1 MHIGGNATLLR
12 IFGGV
17 RMKFKMKL
25 RGKLICIILFP
36 VLLLGVCVMQLS
48 KVTVS
53 NVLTDK
59 LNTSLSATAVSVSNT
74 LSYVGDGDFY
84 VNEAGDLL
92 KGEFNLSKNA
102 DFADRIKE
110 ESGVEV
116 SIFYG
121 DKRYLTT
128 ITDENGNRAS
138 GETIS
143 GEIVER
149 VLIGGENYFVEQA
162 EVAGKQYLAYC
173 IPLYNDGSA
182 TPVGMIFA
190 AIGQE
195 HVDEGGQIISYNIST
210 IIFGVLVFA
219 TIAGT
224 LIVANMTKALNKG
237 IVALEELSDGNLNVE
252 VAEKMLKRPDE
263 IGNIGRAIAK
273 LKEELLG
280 IVAEIKKQCETL
292 DDLANQLKLQTRE
305 TVDSIIQV
313 ENAVGEIAEGAGN
326 QALET
331 QTATDNVVTIG
342 NMISGNLH
350 DTEALN
356 ENATK
361 MKAVGQEAIATF
373 DELNRTNQKV
383 MQSIGRIHEQTNT
396 TNDSAQKIQEAT
408 AIITSIA
415 DETNLLALNASIEA
429 ARAGEQGRGFA
440 VVAAQIQK
448 LAEQCNESALQIS
461 EIAESLLEDSTEAVE
476 TMQYVRDIVQ
486 TQDNDMKETN
496 VKLEEVLQGI
506 EDSFAMV
513 NKVTKQ
519 TEQMDEARI
528 NVIDIVQSLTAI
540 SEENAAGTEE
550 TLASITLVNDV
561 VKGISKQSAVLKA
574 IAAEI
579 NKKLSVFQV

>member
-1 MHIGGNATLLR
+1 MKGNVTLLR
-12 IFGGV
+12 NFGGV
-17 RMKFKMKL
+17 RMKLKMKL
-25 RGKLICIILFP
+25 RGKLVCIILFP
-36 VLLLGVCVMQLS
+36 VLLLGIAVMQLS

-53 NVLTDK
+53 NVLVDK
-59 LNTSLSATAVSVSNT
+59 LKTSLHATAVSVSNT
-74 LSYVGDGDFY
+74 LSYVGDGDFGL
-84 VNEAGDLL
+84 NEAGELV
-92 KGEFNLSKNA
+92 KGDFNISKTS
-102 DFADRIKE
+102 DFADRIKT
-110 ESGVEV
+110 ESDVEV
-116 SIFYG
+116 SVFYG
-121 DKRYLTT
+121 DTRYLTT
-128 ITDENGNRAS
+128 LTDETGNRLVGGKADEKVIADVLKS
-138 GETIS
+138 GEDLFI
-143 GEIVER
+143 ENME
-149 VLIGGENYFVEQA
+149 LGG
-162 EVAGKQYLAYC
+162 KPYLAYYM
-173 IPLYNDGSA
+173 PLYNEGGK
-182 TPVGMIFA
+182 TPVGMVFTGISH
-190 AIGQE
+190 E
-195 HVDEGGQIISYNIST
+195 HVDEGGKIISYNIST

-219 TIAGT
+219 TVAGF
-224 LIVANMTKALNKG
+224 LIVSNMTGALNKG
-237 IVALEELSDGNLNVE
+237 IVALQELSEGNLNVE

-280 IVAEIKKQCETL
+280 IVTEIKKQCETM

-326 QALET
+326 QAEET
-331 QTATDNVVTIG
+331 QNATENVVTIG

-356 ENATK
+356 ENATR
-361 MKAVGQEAIATF
+361 MQEAGQEAIATF

-461 EIAESLLEDSTEAVE
+461 EIAESLLADSTEAVE

-486 TQDNDMKETN
+486 TQDSDMKETN
-496 VKLEEVLQGI
+496 KKLEEVLQGI
-506 EDSFAMV
+506 EDSFTMV

-579 NKKLSVFQV
+579 NKKLNVFQV

>member
-1 MHIGGNATLLR
+1 
-12 IFGGV
+12 
-17 RMKFKMKL
+17 MKLKLKL
-25 RGKLICIILFP
+25 RGKLVCTIVFP
-36 VLLLGVCVMQLS
+36 VLLLGIAVMQLS
-48 KVTVS
+48 KTTVT
-53 NVLTDK
+53 NVLVDK
-59 LNTSLSATAVSVSNT
+59 LNTSLHATAVSMSNT
-74 LSYVGDGDFY
+74 LQYAGEGEFQLNDAGELVKGDF
-84 VNEAGDLL
+84 NISKSLDLVD
-92 KGEFNLSKNA
+92 K
-102 DFADRIKE
+102 IKT
-110 ESGVEV
+110 ESDVDV
-116 SIFYG
+116 SVFYG
-121 DKRYLTT
+121 DTRYLTT
-128 ITDENGNRAS
+128 LTDESGARLVGEKVGEDVISHVLKS
-138 GETIS
+138 GEHLFI
-143 GEIVER
+143 EE
-149 VLIGGENYFVEQA
+149 LELGG
-162 EVAGKQYLAYC
+162 KPYLAYYM
-173 IPLYNDGSA
+173 PLYNDGGT
-182 TPVGMIFA
+182 TPVGMVFTG
-190 AIGQE
+190 IGHE
-195 HVDEGGQIISYNIST
+195 HIDEGGKIISYNIST

-219 TIAGT
+219 
-224 LIVANMTKALNKG
+224 IVAGFFIVNNMTRALNKG
-237 IVALEELSDGNLNVE
+237 VSALEELSEGNLNVE
-252 VAEKMLKRPDE
+252 VAEKMKKRPDE

-273 LKEELLG
+273 LRDELLG
-280 IVAEIKKQCETL
+280 IVTEIKKQCETM

-313 ENAVGEIAEGAGN
+313 ENAVGEIAQGAGN
-326 QALET
+326 QAEET
-331 QTATDNVVTIG
+331 QTATENVVTIG

-361 MKAVGQEAIATF
+361 MQSAGQAAMATF
-373 DELNRTNQKV
+373 DELNKTNQKV
-383 MQSIGRIHEQTNT
+383 MQSIGKIHEQTNT
-396 TNDSAQKIQEAT
+396 TNASAQKIQEAT

-461 EIAESLLEDSTEAVE
+461 EIAELLLSDSTEAVE

-486 TQDNDMKETN
+486 TQDADMQETN
-496 VKLEEVLQGI
+496 VRLAEVLQGI

-513 NKVTKQ
+513 NQVTRQ

-550 TLASITLVNDV
+550 TLASISLVNDV

-579 NKKLSVFQV
+579 NKKLNVFQV

>member
-1 MHIGGNATLLR
+1 
-12 IFGGV
+12 
-17 RMKFKMKL
+17 MKFKMKL

-36 VLLLGVCVMQLS
+36 VLLLGIAVMQLS
-48 KVTVS
+48 KVTVA
-53 NVLTDK
+53 NVLVDK

-74 LSYVGDGDFY
+74 LSYMGEGDFRL
-84 VNEAGDLL
+84 NEAGELV
-92 KGEFNLSKNA
+92 KGEFNISKTA
-102 DFADRIKE
+102 DFADRIKKE
-110 ESGVEV
+110 SDVDVSVFLGDTRYVTTLTDESG
-116 SIFYG
+116 
-121 DKRYLTT
+121 KR
-128 ITDENGNRAS
+128 IIGEKADETVIDTVLRS
-138 GETIS
+138 GEPLFIEDLEL
-143 GEIVER
+143 G
-149 VLIGGENYFVEQA
+149 
-162 EVAGKQYLAYC
+162 GKQYLAYYL
-173 IPLYNDGSA
+173 PLYNEGST
-182 TPVGMIFA
+182 TPVGMVFTGISHT
-190 AIGQE
+190 
-195 HVDEGGQIISYNIST
+195 HVDEGGKIISYNIST
-210 IIFGVLVFA
+210 IIFGVLIFA
-219 TIAGT
+219 TVAGF
-224 LIVANMTKALNKG
+224 LIVSNMTRALNKG
-237 IVALEELSDGNLNVE
+237 IVTLEELSEGNLNVE

-273 LKEELLG
+273 LKEDLLG
-280 IVAEIKKQCETL
+280 IVSEIKSQCETM
-292 DDLANQLKLQTRE
+292 DDLADQLKMQTRE

-326 QALET
+326 QAEET
-331 QTATDNVVTIG
+331 QNATEHVVTIG
-342 NMISGNLH
+342 NMIGGNLQ
-350 DTEALN
+350 DTEALS

-361 MKAVGQEAIATF
+361 MQAEGQAAIATF
-373 DELNRTNQKV
+373 EELNRTNQKV

-448 LAEQCNESALQIS
+448 LAEQCNASALQIS
-461 EIAESLLEDSTEAVE
+461 EIAESLLEDSSEAVE

-496 VKLEEVLQGI
+496 VKLTEVLRGI

-519 TEQMDEARI
+519 TEQMDEART

-540 SEENAAGTEE
+540 AEENAAGTEE
-550 TLASITLVNDV
+550 TLASITMVNDV

-579 NKKLSVFQV
+579 NKRLSVFQV

>member
-1 MHIGGNATLLR
+1 
-12 IFGGV
+12 
-17 RMKFKMKL
+17 MKFKMKL

-36 VLLLGVCVMQLS
+36 VLLLGIAVMQLS

-53 NVLTDK
+53 NVLVDK
-59 LNTSLSATAVSVSNT
+59 LNTSLHATAVSVSNA
-74 LSYVGDGDFY
+74 LQYAGDGDFKL
-84 VNEAGDLL
+84 NEAGELV
-92 KGEFNLSKNA
+92 KGEFNISKSQEFV
-102 DFADRIKE
+102 DSIKNG
-110 ESGVEV
+110 SDVEV
-116 SIFYG
+116 SVFYN
-121 DKRYLTT
+121 DTRYLTT
-128 ITDENGNRAS
+128 LTDETGKRLVGEKADEEVIGRVLQS
-138 GETIS
+138 GEDLFI
-143 GEIVER
+143 EE
-149 VLIGGENYFVEQA
+149 LELGG
-162 EVAGKQYLAYC
+162 KPYLAYYM
-173 IPLYNDGSA
+173 PLYNAGGT
-182 TPVGMIFA
+182 TPVGMVFTG
-190 AIGQE
+190 IGHE
-195 HVDEGGQIISYNIST
+195 HVDEGGKIISYNIST
-210 IIFGVLVFA
+210 IIFGVLIFA
-219 TIAGT
+219 SVAGA
-224 LIVANMTKALNKG
+224 LIVTNMTKALNKG

-263 IGNIGRAIAK
+263 IGNIGRAITK
-273 LKEELLG
+273 LKEDLLG
-280 IVAEIKKQCETL
+280 IVTEIKKQCETM
-292 DDLANQLKLQTRE
+292 DELANQLKLQTRE

-313 ENAVGEIAEGAGN
+313 ENAVGEIAMGAGN
-326 QALET
+326 QAEET
-331 QTATDNVVTIG
+331 QNATENVVTIG
-342 NMISGNLH
+342 NMISGNLQ

-356 ENATK
+356 ENATR
-361 MKAVGQEAIATF
+361 MQAIGQEAIATF
-373 DELNRTNQKV
+373 EELNRTNQKV

-429 ARAGEQGRGFA
+429 ARAGEQGKGFA

-448 LAEQCNESALQIS
+448 LAEQCNASALQIS
-461 EIAESLLEDSTEAVE
+461 EIAESLLADSTEAVE

-496 VKLEEVLQGI
+496 VKLTEVLQGI
-506 EDSFAMV
+506 EDSFTMV
-513 NKVTKQ
+513 NKVTRQ

-550 TLASITLVNDV
+550 TLASISLVNDV

>member
-1 MHIGGNATLLR
+1 MKGNVTLLR
-12 IFGGV
+12 NFGGV
-17 RMKFKMKL
+17 RMKLKMKL
-25 RGKLICIILFP
+25 RGKLVCIILFP
-36 VLLLGVCVMQLS
+36 LLLLGIAVMQLS

-53 NVLTDK
+53 NVLVDK
-59 LNTSLSATAVSVSNT
+59 LNTSLHATAVSVSNT
-74 LSYVGDGDFY
+74 LSYVGDGDFGL
-84 VNEAGDLL
+84 NEAGELV
-92 KGEFNLSKNA
+92 KGDFNISKTS
-102 DFADRIKE
+102 DFADRIKT
-110 ESGVEV
+110 ESDVEV
-116 SIFYG
+116 SVFYG
-121 DKRYLTT
+121 DTRYLTT
-128 ITDENGNRAS
+128 LTDETGNRLVGGKADEKVIADVLKS
-138 GETIS
+138 GEDLFI
-143 GEIVER
+143 ENME
-149 VLIGGENYFVEQA
+149 LGG
-162 EVAGKQYLAYC
+162 KPYLAYYM
-173 IPLYNDGSA
+173 PLYNDGGK
-182 TPVGMIFA
+182 TPVGMVFTGIS
-190 AIGQE
+190 QE
-195 HVDEGGQIISYNIST
+195 HVDEGGKIISYNIST

-219 TIAGT
+219 TVAGF
-224 LIVANMTKALNKG
+224 LIVSNMTRALNKG
-237 IVALEELSDGNLNVE
+237 IVALQELSEGNLNVE

-280 IVAEIKKQCETL
+280 IVTEIKKQCETM

-326 QALET
+326 QATE
-331 QTATDNVVTIG
+331 NVVTIG

-356 ENATK
+356 ENATR
-361 MKAVGQEAIATF
+361 MQEAGQEAIATF

-461 EIAESLLEDSTEAVE
+461 EIAESLLADSTEAVE

-486 TQDNDMKETN
+486 TQDSDMKETN
-496 VKLEEVLQGI
+496 KKLEEVLQGI
-506 EDSFAMV
+506 EDSFTMV

-579 NKKLSVFQV
+579 NKKLNVFQV

>member
-1 MHIGGNATLLR
+1 
-12 IFGGV
+12 
-17 RMKFKMKL
+17 MKFKMKL

-36 VLLLGVCVMQLS
+36 VILLGVSVMQLS
-48 KVTVS
+48 KATVT
-53 NVLTDK
+53 NVLVDK
-59 LNTSLSATAVSVSNT
+59 LDTSLRATAVSVSNT
-74 LSYVGDGDFY
+74 LRYADEGDFQLDDTGKL
-84 VNEAGDLL
+84 V
-92 KGEFNLSKNA
+92 KGSFVISGNS
-102 DFADRIKE
+102 DMVDRIKA
-110 ESGVEV
+110 ESEVEV
-116 SIFYG
+116 SVFYK
-121 DKRYLTT
+121 DTRYLTT
-128 ITDENGNRAS
+128 LTDESGTRLVGQKADEEIISKVLQS
-138 GETIS
+138 GEDFFI
-143 GEIVER
+143 EE
-149 VLIGGENYFVEQA
+149 LELGG
-162 EVAGKQYLAYC
+162 KPYLAYYM
-173 IPLYNDGSA
+173 PLYNNGGT
-182 TPVGMIFA
+182 TPVGMVFTGISHD
-190 AIGQE
+190 
-195 HVDEGGQIISYNIST
+195 HVDEGGKMISYNMST
-210 IIFGVLVFA
+210 IIFGVIIFA
-219 TIAGT
+219 TVAGF
-224 LIVANMTKALNKG
+224 LIVSNMTKALNKG
-237 IVALEELSDGNLNVE
+237 IVALEELSEGNLNVE
-252 VAEKMLKRPDE
+252 VADKMLKRPDE

-273 LKEELLG
+273 LKEDLLG
-280 IVAEIKKQCETL
+280 IVTEIKKQCETM

-326 QALET
+326 QAEET
-331 QTATDNVVTIG
+331 QNATDNVVTIG
-342 NMISGNLH
+342 NMISGNLQ

-361 MKAVGQEAIATF
+361 MQAAGQEAIATF
-373 DELNRTNQKV
+373 EELNRTNQKV
-383 MQSIGRIHEQTNT
+383 MQSIGKIHEQTNT
-396 TNDSAQKIQEAT
+396 TNDSALKIQEAT

-448 LAEQCNESALQIS
+448 LAEQCNASALQIS
-461 EIAESLLEDSTEAVE
+461 EIAESLLADSTEAVE

-496 VKLEEVLQGI
+496 VKLTEVLQGI

-513 NKVTKQ
+513 NKVTRQ

-579 NKKLSVFQV
+579 NKKRNVFQIEKQKMYKEGEL

>member
-1 MHIGGNATLLR
+1 
-12 IFGGV
+12 
-17 RMKFKMKL
+17 
-25 RGKLICIILFP
+25 
-36 VLLLGVCVMQLS
+36 
-48 KVTVS
+48 
-53 NVLTDK
+53 
-59 LNTSLSATAVSVSNT
+59 
-74 LSYVGDGDFY
+74 
-84 VNEAGDLL
+84 
-92 KGEFNLSKNA
+92 
-102 DFADRIKE
+102 
-110 ESGVEV
+110 
-116 SIFYG
+116 
-121 DKRYLTT
+121 
-128 ITDENGNRAS
+128 
-138 GETIS
+138 
-143 GEIVER
+143 
-149 VLIGGENYFVEQA
+149 
-162 EVAGKQYLAYC
+162 
-173 IPLYNDGSA
+173 
-182 TPVGMIFA
+182 
-190 AIGQE
+190 
-195 HVDEGGQIISYNIST
+195 
-210 IIFGVLVFA
+210 
-219 TIAGT
+219 
-224 LIVANMTKALNKG
+224 MTRALNKG
-237 IVALEELSDGNLNVE
+237 ITTLEELSDGNLNVE
-252 VAEKMLKRPDE
+252 VAEKMIKRPDE

-273 LKEELLG
+273 LKDDLSG
-280 IVAEIKKQCETL
+280 IVTEIKKQCETM

-326 QALET
+326 QAEET
-331 QTATDNVVTIG
+331 QTATENVVTIG
-342 NMISGNLH
+342 NMISGNLQ

-361 MKAVGQEAIATF
+361 MQEAGQEAIATF
-373 DELNRTNQKV
+373 EELNKTNQKV
-383 MQSIGRIHEQTNT
+383 IQSIGRIHEQTNT

-461 EIAESLLEDSTEAVE
+461 EIAESLLADSTEAVE

-496 VKLEEVLQGI
+496 KKLAEVLQGI

-579 NKKLSVFQV
+579 NKKLNVFQV

>member
-1 MHIGGNATLLR
+1 
-12 IFGGV
+12 
-17 RMKFKMKL
+17 MKLKMKL

-36 VLLLGVCVMQLS
+36 VLLLGVSVMQLS
-48 KVTVS
+48 KATVA
-53 NVLTDK
+53 NVLVDK
-59 LNTSLSATAVSVSNT
+59 LDTSLSATAVSVTNT
-74 LSYVGDGDFY
+74 LNYAGTGDYGVNDAGELVKGD
-84 VNEAGDLL
+84 
-92 KGEFNLSKNA
+92 FNLSKNVG
-102 DFADRIKE
+102 FADRIKE
-110 ESGVEV
+110 ASGVEV

-121 DKRYLTT
+121 DKRYVTT

-138 GETIS
+138 GETIT
-143 GEIVER
+143 GEIKEH
-149 VLIGGENYFVEQA
+149 VLDGGESYFVERA

-173 IPLYNDGSA
+173 IPLYNEGSA
-182 TPVGMIFA
+182 TPVGMVIA
-190 AIGQE
+190 AIGHE
-195 HVDEGGQIISYNIST
+195 HVDEGSKSISYNIST
-210 IIFGVLVFA
+210 IIFCVVLFA
-219 TIAGT
+219 TVAGF
-224 LIVANMTKALNKG
+224 LIVTNMTRALNKG
-237 IVALEELSDGNLNVE
+237 IVALEELSEGNLNVE

-280 IVAEIKKQCETL
+280 IVTEIKKQCETM

-326 QALET
+326 QAEET
-331 QTATDNVVTIG
+331 QVATENVVTIG
-342 NMISGNLH
+342 NMISGNLQ

-361 MKAVGQEAIATF
+361 MQGAGQEAIATF
-373 DELNRTNQKV
+373 EELNKTNQKV
-383 MQSIGRIHEQTNT
+383 IQSIGRIHEQTNT

-461 EIAESLLEDSTEAVE
+461 EIAESLLADSTEAVE

-496 VKLEEVLQGI
+496 KKLTEVLQGI
-506 EDSFAMV
+506 EDSFVMV

-550 TLASITLVNDV
+550 TLASITVVNDV

-579 NKKLSVFQV
+579 NKKLNVFQV

>member
-1 MHIGGNATLLR
+1 
-12 IFGGV
+12 
-17 RMKFKMKL
+17 MKLKLKL
-25 RGKLICIILFP
+25 RGKLVSTIVFP
-36 VLLLGVCVMQLS
+36 VLLLGIAVMQLS
-48 KVTVS
+48 KTTVT
-53 NVLTDK
+53 NVLVDK
-59 LNTSLSATAVSVSNT
+59 LNTSLHATAVSMSNT
-74 LSYVGDGDFY
+74 LQYAGEGEFQLNDAGELVKGDF
-84 VNEAGDLL
+84 NISKSLDLVD
-92 KGEFNLSKNA
+92 K
-102 DFADRIKE
+102 IKT
-110 ESGVEV
+110 ESDVDV
-116 SIFYG
+116 SVFYG
-121 DKRYLTT
+121 DTRYLTT
-128 ITDENGNRAS
+128 LTDESGARLVGEKVGEDVISHVLKS
-138 GETIS
+138 GEHLFI
-143 GEIVER
+143 EE
-149 VLIGGENYFVEQA
+149 LELGGKF
-162 EVAGKQYLAYC
+162 YLAYYM
-173 IPLYNDGSA
+173 PLYNEGST
-182 TPVGMIFA
+182 TPVGMIFTG
-190 AIGQE
+190 IGHE
-195 HVDEGGQIISYNIST
+195 HVDEGGKIISYNIST
-210 IIFGVLVFA
+210 IIFCVLVFA
-219 TIAGT
+219 
-224 LIVANMTKALNKG
+224 IVAGFFIVNNMTRALNKG
-237 IVALEELSDGNLNVE
+237 VSALEELSEGNLNVE

-273 LKEELLG
+273 LRDELLG
-280 IVAEIKKQCETL
+280 IVTEIKKQCETM

-313 ENAVGEIAEGAGN
+313 ENAVGEIAQGAGN
-326 QALET
+326 QAEET
-331 QTATDNVVTIG
+331 QTATENVVTIG

-361 MKAVGQEAIATF
+361 MQSAGQAAMATF
-373 DELNRTNQKV
+373 DELNKTNQKV
-383 MQSIGRIHEQTNT
+383 MQSIGKIHEQTNT
-396 TNDSAQKIQEAT
+396 TNASAQKIQEAT

-461 EIAESLLEDSTEAVE
+461 EIAELLLSDSTEAVE

-486 TQDNDMKETN
+486 TQDADMQETN
-496 VKLEEVLQGI
+496 VRLAEVLQGI

-513 NKVTKQ
+513 NQVTRQ

-550 TLASITLVNDV
+550 TLASISLVNDV

-579 NKKLSVFQV
+579 NKKLNVFQV

>member
-1 MHIGGNATLLR
+1 
-12 IFGGV
+12 
-17 RMKFKMKL
+17 MKLKMKL
-25 RGKLICIILFP
+25 RGKLICTILFP
-36 VLLLGVCVMQLS
+36 VLLLGVSVMQLS
-48 KVTVS
+48 KATVK
-53 NVLTDK
+53 NVLVDK
-59 LNTSLSATAVSVSNT
+59 LDTSLSATAVSVNNT
-74 LSYVGDGDFY
+74 LNYAGTGDFGI
-84 VNEAGDLL
+84 NDAGELV
-92 KGEFNLSKNA
+92 KGDFNLSKNA
-102 DFADRIKE
+102 GFADRIKE

-121 DKRYLTT
+121 DKRYVTT
-128 ITDENGNRAS
+128 ITDENGNRANE
-138 GETIS
+138 ETIS
-143 GEIVER
+143 GEIKEH
-149 VLIGGENYFVEQA
+149 VLDGGESYFVEQA

-173 IPLYNDGSA
+173 MPLFNEGSSA
-182 TPVGMIFA
+182 PVGMVIA

-195 HVDEGGQIISYNIST
+195 HVDEGGKIISYNIST
-210 IIFGVLVFA
+210 IIFVVLIFA
-219 TIAGT
+219 TVAGF
-224 LIVANMTKALNKG
+224 LIVSNMTRALNKG
-237 IVALEELSDGNLNVE
+237 VIALEELSDGNLNVE
-252 VAEKMLKRPDE
+252 VAHKIMKRPDE
-263 IGNIGRAIAK
+263 IGNIGRAIEK

-280 IVAEIKKQCETL
+280 IVTEIKNQCVTM

-326 QALET
+326 QAEET
-331 QTATDNVVTIG
+331 QVATENVVTIG
-342 NMISGNLH
+342 NMISGNLQ

-361 MKAVGQEAIATF
+361 MQEAGQEAIATF
-373 DELNRTNQKV
+373 EELNKTNQKV
-383 MQSIGRIHEQTNT
+383 IQSIGRIHEQTNT

-461 EIAESLLEDSTEAVE
+461 EIAESLLADSTEAVE

-496 VKLEEVLQGI
+496 KKLAEVMQGI

-550 TLASITLVNDV
+550 TLASITMVNDV

-579 NKKLSVFQV
+579 NKKLNVFQV

>member
-1 MHIGGNATLLR
+1 
-12 IFGGV
+12 
-17 RMKFKMKL
+17 MKLKMKL

-36 VLLLGVCVMQLS
+36 VLLLGVSVMQLS
-48 KVTVS
+48 KATVA
-53 NVLTDK
+53 NVLVDK
-59 LNTSLSATAVSVSNT
+59 LDTSLSATAVSVTNT
-74 LSYVGDGDFY
+74 LNYAGMGDYGVNDAGELVKGD
-84 VNEAGDLL
+84 
-92 KGEFNLSKNA
+92 FNLSKNA
-102 DFADRIKE
+102 GFADRIKE
-110 ESGVEV
+110 ASGVEV

-121 DKRYLTT
+121 DKRYVTT

-138 GETIS
+138 GETIT
-143 GEIVER
+143 GEIKEH
-149 VLIGGENYFVEQA
+149 VLDGGESYFVERA

-173 IPLYNDGSA
+173 MPLYNEGSS
-182 TPVGMIFA
+182 TPVGMVIA
-190 AIGQE
+190 AIGHE
-195 HVDEGGQIISYNIST
+195 HVDEGGKAISYNIST
-210 IIFGVLVFA
+210 IIFGVIVFA
-219 TIAGT
+219 SAAGF
-224 LIVANMTKALNKG
+224 LIVTNMTRALNKG
-237 IVALEELSDGNLNVE
+237 ILALEELSEGNLNVE
-252 VAEKMLKRPDE
+252 VAEKMTKRPDE
-263 IGNIGRAIAK
+263 IGNIGRAIVK

-280 IVAEIKKQCETL
+280 IVTEIKSQCETM

-326 QALET
+326 QAEET
-331 QTATDNVVTIG
+331 QVATENVVTIG
-342 NMISGNLH
+342 NMISGNLQ

-361 MKAVGQEAIATF
+361 MKEAGEEAIATF
-373 DELNRTNQKV
+373 EELNKTNQKV
-383 MQSIGRIHEQTNT
+383 MQSIGKIHEQTNT
-396 TNDSAQKIQEAT
+396 TNASAQKIQEAT
-408 AIITSIA
+408 NIITSIA

-461 EIAESLLEDSTEAVE
+461 EIAESLLADSTEAVE

-496 VKLEEVLQGI
+496 VRLTEVLQGI

>member
-1 MHIGGNATLLR
+1 
-12 IFGGV
+12 
-17 RMKFKMKL
+17 MKFKMKL

-36 VLLLGVCVMQLS
+36 VILLGVSVMQLS
-48 KVTVS
+48 KATVT
-53 NVLTDK
+53 NVLVDK
-59 LNTSLSATAVSVSNT
+59 LDTSLRATAVSVSNT
-74 LSYVGDGDFY
+74 LRYADEGDFQLDDTGKL
-84 VNEAGDLL
+84 V
-92 KGEFNLSKNA
+92 KGSFVISGNS
-102 DFADRIKE
+102 DMVDRIKA
-110 ESGVEV
+110 ESEVEV
-116 SIFYG
+116 SVFYK
-121 DKRYLTT
+121 DTRYLTT
-128 ITDENGNRAS
+128 LTDESGTRLVGQKADEEIISKVLQS
-138 GETIS
+138 GEDFFI
-143 GEIVER
+143 EE
-149 VLIGGENYFVEQA
+149 LELGG
-162 EVAGKQYLAYC
+162 KPYLAYYM
-173 IPLYNDGSA
+173 PLYNNGGT
-182 TPVGMIFA
+182 TPVGMVFTGISHD
-190 AIGQE
+190 
-195 HVDEGGQIISYNIST
+195 HVDEGGKMISYNMST
-210 IIFGVLVFA
+210 IIFGVIIFA
-219 TIAGT
+219 TVAGF
-224 LIVANMTKALNKG
+224 LIVSNMTKALNKG
-237 IVALEELSDGNLNVE
+237 IVALEELSEGNLNVE
-252 VAEKMLKRPDE
+252 VADKMLKRPDE

-273 LKEELLG
+273 LKEDLLG
-280 IVAEIKKQCETL
+280 IVTEIKKQCETM

-326 QALET
+326 QAEET
-331 QTATDNVVTIG
+331 QNATDNVVTIG

-361 MKAVGQEAIATF
+361 MQAAGQEAIATF
-373 DELNRTNQKV
+373 EELNRTNQKV
-383 MQSIGRIHEQTNT
+383 MQSIGKIHEQTNT

-448 LAEQCNESALQIS
+448 LAEQCNASALQIS
-461 EIAESLLEDSTEAVE
+461 EIAESLLADSTEAVE

-496 VKLEEVLQGI
+496 VKLTEVLQGI

-513 NKVTKQ
+513 NKVTRQ

-579 NKKLSVFQV
+579 NKKLNVFQI

>member
-1 MHIGGNATLLR
+1 
-12 IFGGV
+12 
-17 RMKFKMKL
+17 MKFKMKL

-36 VLLLGVCVMQLS
+36 VLLLGLAVMQLS

-53 NVLTDK
+53 NVLVDK
-59 LNTSLSATAVSVSNT
+59 LNTSLQATAVSVSNA
-74 LSYVGDGDFY
+74 LQYAGEGDFEL
-84 VNEAGDLL
+84 NEAGELM
-92 KGEFNLSKNA
+92 KGEFNVSKSL
-102 DFADRIKE
+102 DFVDSIKAG
-110 ESGVEV
+110 SDVEV
-116 SIFYG
+116 SVFYG
-121 DKRYLTT
+121 DTRYLTT
-128 ITDENGNRAS
+128 LTDETGNRLVGEKAEEGIVSSVLQS
-138 GETIS
+138 GEAFFS
-143 GEIVER
+143 EE
-149 VLIGGENYFVEQA
+149 LELGGSM
-162 EVAGKQYLAYC
+162 YLAYYM
-173 IPLYNDGSA
+173 PLYNTGET
-182 TPVGMIFA
+182 TPVGMVFTG
-190 AIGQE
+190 IGHE
-195 HVDEGGQIISYNIST
+195 HVDEGGKIISYNIST
-210 IIFGVLVFA
+210 IIFGVLIFA
-219 TIAGT
+219 SVAGA
-224 LIVANMTKALNKG
+224 LIVTNMTKALNKG

-263 IGNIGRAIAK
+263 IGNIGRAITK
-273 LKEELLG
+273 LKEDLLG
-280 IVAEIKKQCETL
+280 IVTEIKKQCETM

-313 ENAVGEIAEGAGN
+313 ENAVGEIAMGAGN
-326 QALET
+326 QAEET
-331 QTATDNVVTIG
+331 QNATENVVTIG
-342 NMISGNLH
+342 NMISGNLQ

-356 ENATK
+356 ENATR
-361 MKAVGQEAIATF
+361 MQAIGQEAIATF

-429 ARAGEQGRGFA
+429 ARAGEQGKGFA

-448 LAEQCNESALQIS
+448 LAEQCNASALQIS
-461 EIAESLLEDSTEAVE
+461 EIAESLLADSTEAVE

-496 VKLEEVLQGI
+496 VKLTEVLQGI
-506 EDSFAMV
+506 EDSFTMV

-550 TLASITLVNDV
+550 TLASISLVNDV